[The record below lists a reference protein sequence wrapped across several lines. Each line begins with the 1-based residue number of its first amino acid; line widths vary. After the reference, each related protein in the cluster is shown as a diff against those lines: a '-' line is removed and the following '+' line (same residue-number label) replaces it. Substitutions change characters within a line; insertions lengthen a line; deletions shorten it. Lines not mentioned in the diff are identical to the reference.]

1 MENSLPVFHTMEK
14 CFAIFPHNGKNV
26 STLWKTFAAALLGAS
41 AACAA
46 DLEWAGW
53 AKNTAD
59 NGILA
64 PAQDLIVVVDSKP
77 LGGAANVQV
86 RFATNGADWTARAM
100 ARHGTANYDTHDR
113 WMANLGTFPEGAT
126 VQYSIEVAGPNQIM
140 KLEPLSVAVRN
151 AAAAIRRIGNLRTEP
166 EPGALN
172 PGDDL
177 RVFCEMQPSGVA
189 VAAEVGLS
197 TNDGTAWKTVPMSR
211 DDGRDSWSARL
222 GAFPEGANLRLY
234 VRAQNAKG
242 DSFRDNN
249 GGADYRLRVNSPIR
263 DVATDKARYHPGE
276 TANIFVDLRNPG
288 EDLAG
293 TLVVRMMDLDRVLKI
308 FRQEIALAK
317 NGRQRLV
324 FPWKTPTNDFR
335 GYGVEASLMAAE
347 SRRDRRATAID
358 VSSDWTRFPRMGFFS
373 EYPAGDDAAA
383 RAAALADFHLNAIQF
398 YDWKWTHD
406 RLVPYGANGQP
417 LNVFTQVGGRVQS
430 FRTVKA
436 KIAAVQNRGMAALS
450 YNLMYGD
457 SGNDAPEHVEWA
469 AFKTPNSTDLGE
481 IRQHDA
487 GSYKIWVMD
496 ASNPDWK
503 AHIFGQ
509 FADALDQAGFDG
521 IHLDNLGGQ
530 WNYKYNSGIGIPE
543 REEFPRFIAEARA
556 FLRQTHPR
564 AVATHNDVMGN
575 YLPEIARSDA
585 DVYYSEVWSRHT
597 YRDLRENILE
607 AQAAGR
613 GKPVVLA
620 AYINR
625 KPWDEMGDPAQ
636 PPLPTFIND
645 ASAKLLDACIF
656 AHGAFHIELGD
667 DAQMLVN
674 EYFPARAPRMHAGL
688 KRAMRDYYDFAV
700 RYENLLSL
708 PDRTAELRISSAAHK
723 LSPQGDAGAI
733 WTLSKTR
740 ADGALVL
747 NLINLNGVDDLWRN
761 PSANPDP
768 QTDVFL
774 MVDADQ
780 KFKRVF
786 VATPDDGLGGPQDLH
801 FRQGR
806 TDRGPFVA
814 FSVPRLD
821 FWSLVVLVP
830 EPPPAESP

>member
-1 MENSLPVFHTMEK
+1 M
-14 CFAIFPHNGKNV
+14 
-26 STLWKTFAAALLGAS
+26 WKTFFLLLLGAT
-41 AACAA
+41 AASAA
-46 DLEWAGW
+46 DLVWAGW
-53 AKNTAD
+53 AQNTAD
-59 NGILA
+59 DGILA

-77 LGGAANVQV
+77 LGGATNVHVQ
-86 RFATNGADWTARAM
+86 FTTNGANWTTRTLE
-100 ARHGTANYDTHDR
+100 RHGTANYDTHDR
-113 WMANLGTFPEGAT
+113 WKANLGKFPEGARVCYRLT
-126 VQYSIEVAGPNQIM
+126 AAGANQTLALEPVSLEVA
-140 KLEPLSVAVRN
+140 N
-151 AAAAIRRIGNLRTEP
+151 AAAAIRWIGNLRTEP
-166 EPGALN
+166 APDALN
-172 PGDDL
+172 PGVPL
-177 RVFCEMQPSGVA
+177 RVFSEMSPPGVA
-189 VAAEVGLS
+189 VAAEVGIS
-197 TNDGTAWKTVPMSR
+197 TNDGESWTTVPMSPAGSAR
-211 DDGRDSWSARL
+211 GRDLRSADL
-222 GAFPEGANLRLY
+222 GGFPAGANLRLY
-234 VRAQNAKG
+234 VRAQNAAG
-242 DSFRDNN
+242 RSFWDSN

-263 DVATDKARYHPGE
+263 DVTTDKARYHPGE
-276 TANIFVDLRNPG
+276 TANIEVDLRNPG
-288 EDLAG
+288 EALRG
-293 TLVVRMMDLDRVLKI
+293 TLTVRVMEPERVLKI
-308 FRQEIALAK
+308 FRQEIALPK
-317 NGRQRLV
+317 DGRQQLS

-335 GYGVEASLMAAE
+335 GYGVDAGLMTDGPGQDQR
-347 SRRDRRATAID
+347 STAID
-358 VSSDWTRFPRMGFFS
+358 VGSDWTRFPRMGFFS
-373 EYPAGDDAAA
+373 EYPVGADAEAKA
-383 RAAALADFHLNAIQF
+383 SALAKFHLNAIQF

-406 RLVPYGANGQP
+406 RLVPYGADGRP

-430 FRTVKA
+430 FQTVKD
-436 KIAAVQNRGMAALS
+436 KIAAVQRRGMAALS

-457 SGNDAPEHVEWA
+457 SGNDAPEHIEWA
-469 AFKTPNSTDLGE
+469 AFKKPGSTHLGD

-496 ASNPDWK
+496 VSNPEWK
-503 AHIFGQ
+503 AHIFSQ
-509 FADALDQAGFDG
+509 FADAMDRAGFDG
-521 IHLDNLGGQ
+521 IYLDNLGGE
-530 WNYKYNSGIGIPE
+530 WTYKFNSDTGIPE

-564 AVATHNDVMGN
+564 AIVTHNDVMGN

-688 KRAMRDYYDFAV
+688 KRAMHDYYDFAV

-733 WTLSKTR
+733 WTLAKTR

-830 EPPPAESP
+830 EPPPADSP